1 MNHVV
6 EKAVVVQHVLLVLRR
21 DGDFVRHAPADDGRM
36 IVVLLNQF
44 LHLADGVRAAV
55 GHVLADVGDFRPD
68 NQAVA
73 VAEVVEILV
82 VLVVR
87 QPQRRRADF
96 ADERHILVV
105 HLARDCVAVP
115 LRSW

>member
-1 MNHVV
+1 
-6 EKAVVVQHVLLVLRR
+6 
-21 DGDFVRHAPADDGRM
+21 M

-87 QPQRRRADF
+87 QPQRRRANF

-105 HLARDCVAVP
+105 HLARDRVADALAILVAAHAMQVIRFVVEDEAVLFVHAEGANAEGNFQP
-115 LRSW
+115 